1 MTDNVESL
9 WIPWIPDKVLDLGDG
24 ITVGLVNVTPEVAK
38 NWLQHNSRNRLKSTA
53 TADRYD
59 RDMAGD
65 RWPFTGDPVR
75 FSDKLKMLDGQH
87 RCVAITKS
95 GKAQQLLVV
104 SGLPTKTQ
112 KYMDAGR
119 KRNAGQS
126 LSIDDTP
133 HSTAVASLVRLSLRW
148 NPDQHWSAE
157 HGTVLFG
164 EFQVSDAEIL
174 EFIERHPEVHEAARQ
189 GSAVAHEV
197 PGARA
202 SVIGAAF
209 LRASTLE
216 EGIFSAAGWFMRLRT
231 GAGLSLGDPV
241 LALRNGMMR
250 VRAEKMANPQIPQL
264 WKVIRA
270 WNASRGEEAMRNM
283 VVPKNKMSNENFPD
297 MR

>member
-1 MTDNVESL
+1 MTDSEESL
-9 WIPWIPDKVLDLGDG
+9 WIPWIPGKMLDLGDG
-24 ITVGLVNVTPEVAK
+24 MTVGLVNVTPEVAK
-38 NWLQHNSRNRLKSTA
+38 NWLAHNSRNRLKSMA

-59 RDMAGD
+59 RDMTGD

-75 FSDKLKMLDGQH
+75 FSDKDEMLDGQH
-87 RCVAITKS
+87 RCLAIVKS
-95 GKAQQLLVV
+95 GKTQQLLVV

-119 KRNAGQS
+119 KRSAGQS

-148 NPDQHWSAE
+148 NPERHWSAE
-157 HGTVLFG
+157 HGTELFG
-164 EFQVSDAEIL
+164 DFQVSNAEIL

-189 GSAVAHEV
+189 GAAVAQEV
-197 PGARA
+197 PGARP

-216 EGIFSAAGWFMRLRT
+216 EGVFPATEWFMKLQT
-231 GAGLSLGDPV
+231 GAGLKLGDPV

-250 VRAEKMANPQIPQL
+250 VRAERLANPQVPQL

-270 WNASRGEEAMRNM
+270 WNASRTGEPMGRM
-283 VVPKNKMSNENFPD
+283 VIPVTLTNGNFPD
-297 MR
+297 MK